1 MTKRKTARPSV
12 APPRRDTEPP
22 ATIPTIPTGRVKPD
36 ETTNAIQ
43 ILAEEVEELREELQ
57 RLRSELEVVR
67 ALVKTPRVSA
77 TYRGIVGD
85 GD

>member
-22 ATIPTIPTGRVKPD
+22 ATIPTERVKPD

-43 ILAEEVEELREELQ
+43 ILAEEVQELREELQ
-57 RLRSELEVVR
+57 RIRSEFEVVR
-67 ALVKTPRVSA
+67 ALIKAPRVSA
-77 TYRGIVGD
+77 T
-85 GD
+85 